1 MTRLVYFYKA
11 NLLKILESAYPIPE
25 PNPKRRLPTCN
36 TSGSKGTMPAT
47 KEVPIIVIRMDVIL
61 SFVSGSLNRK
71 NDETATKA
79 GAVYSNAVAI
89 GIVAKS
95 IAINMQKLKK
105 IKLKIPV
112 PKKYFISVSL
122 CNVSCFGAV
131 NNINPS
137 RIMAEDQTRNVTT
150 SIGASPYA
158 YKCFTY
164 QPMVPQSAA
173 PVTI

>member
-1 MTRLVYFYKA
+1 
-11 NLLKILESAYPIPE
+11 
-25 PNPKRRLPTCN
+25 
-36 TSGSKGTMPAT
+36 
-47 KEVPIIVIRMDVIL
+47 
-61 SFVSGSLNRK
+61 
-71 NDETATKA
+71 
-79 GAVYSNAVAI
+79 
-89 GIVAKS
+89 
-95 IAINMQKLKK
+95 MQKLKK

-158 YKCFTY
+158 YKCYIPADGSPKCCTSDDIKKRLI
-164 QPMVPQSAA
+164 QMNLTLLIVIIRVLADRMD
-173 PVTI
+173 V